1 MVSLLPSFR
10 KVSGFDINS
19 LLGNGNFV
27 DVETS
32 FTSSGLPG
40 ESQSSSMDG
49 PFLTEGF
56 SSTNATNNHGHVNQ
70 RNMDYYLSC
79 YDSSSQHDQCINRMR
94 QYEMAVNYPHGTSLL
109 RTGGFGPLSQP
120 TWSLLNPVT
129 SGEFRHPSM
138 TISEH
143 TNKITP
149 RFMDFDGNYS
159 PLSTFYS
166 AAINHTTSVSSRAEP
181 ASSFSWPSNRVSGYF
196 SGRCPVNPETG
207 LYFHPFR
214 KVKRMRTAF
223 SPSQLLRLEHAFE
236 KNHYL
241 VGQERKDL
249 ATNLNLTEIQVK
261 VWFQNRRT
269 KHKRV
274 QVEEEMT
281 QSLTMRLQ
289 EDVQQKGNNL

>member
-1 MVSLLPSFR
+1 MVSVLPSFR
-10 KVSGFDINS
+10 KVSGFDIDS

-32 FTSSGLPG
+32 LTSSGLPG
-40 ESQSSSMDG
+40 ESQSSSMDD

-56 SSTNATNNHGHVNQ
+56 SSTNSHGHANP
-70 RNMDYYLSC
+70 RHMDYYLSC
-79 YDSSSQHDQCINRMR
+79 YDSTSQHDQFIQRMR
-94 QYEMAVNYPHGTSLL
+94 QYEMAVNSPHGTSLL

-120 TWSLLNPVT
+120 TWSILNP
-129 SGEFRHPSM
+129 GEFRHPSM
-138 TISEH
+138 TLSEH
-143 TNKITP
+143 TNKISP
-149 RFMDFDGNYS
+149 RFMDFESLNGNYS

-166 AAINHTTSVSSRAEP
+166 AAVNHTTSASRAEP
-181 ASSFSWPSNRVSGYF
+181 VSSFSWPANRGSGYF
-196 SGRCPVNPETG
+196 SARCPVNPETG

-236 KNHYL
+236 RNHYL

-281 QSLTMRLQ
+281 KSLTMRLQ
-289 EDVQQKGNNL
+289 EDVQQKGNNP